1 MSDPIAFAMHD
12 AARLYRS
19 RFDAR
24 IKRLRVTGP
33 QWRVLVI
40 VARNP
45 GITQREAAELLEVEP
60 ITLSRKV
67 DLLEQAK
74 LIERRAV
81 AGDRRARAL
90 HLTDHAAPL
99 VETMRAE
106 AMDLLDEALD
116 GFSDAEQSAF
126 SNYVERFR
134 ANLSRRSVMS

>member
-1 MSDPIAFAMHD
+1 MSDPIAFAMND
-12 AARLYRS
+12 AARLFRS

-33 QWRVLVI
+33 QWRVLVT

-45 GITQREAAELLEVEP
+45 GITQRAASELLEVEP

-99 VETMRAE
+99 VEAMRAE
-106 AMDLLDEALD
+106 AMALLGEALD
-116 GFSDAEQSAF
+116 GFSEAEQAAF
-126 SNYVERFR
+126 SDYVERFR
-134 ANLSRRSVMS
+134 ANLSSRSALS